1 MVDFVEV
8 FEMAVVDDYAYRKR
22 RIGIRY
28 DVTDG
33 VCYGIG

>member
-8 FEMAVVDDYAYRKR
+8 FEMAFVDDYAYRKWCV
-22 RIGIRY
+22 GIRY